1 MITPSALAWLLWWCP
16 LVMNCGTSGAVYLV
30 GQDGKGSSNSVMV
43 ATLTQMVERHL
54 EGCHLALATT
64 DTYSTLFIQ
73 FVRNVAE
80 NEQTAAAVMEGRTL
94 PLTTHINTTMT
105 YLQLQH
111 LSGLWREGQ
120 ASCQV
125 LILDFTR
132 EDIQVMIRV
141 VERIALWTRP
151 ETRVIF
157 VGGRETVATL
167 LLHHALRNTRHALH
181 IVTNTNPTQLHKLGA
196 VVYRR
201 CHYCSQGEAGMEVLG
216 RWNVSAAAIPS
227 QPMLFTEDPENY
239 KGHKFRLVEKNYFP
253 YTSSMRVTQEPA
265 TQLIHQDSLGTRI
278 ITAMAHSLNFTYV
291 VHEPVDG
298 QWGAEVDGQWN
309 GMVRTLLLEDADVC
323 LDLTVAPK
331 RASVI
336 QFAGAYI
343 DESAVFLTTKP
354 RPLPEYLSLVRP
366 FTWEVWLV
374 VVVSIVVWGVSVWLL
389 LKVWPQALGGRVLD
403 LKSALFYSLGIILE
417 DPPLL
422 PPNNPTGQ
430 MLVGWWLAGSL
441 VIVSMY
447 RSLLI
452 SHLVVQGKSP
462 VINTMP
468 ELVGRPGYSW
478 GTVRING
485 MLMTILG
492 TSADPVKKR
501 LYEDMQVL
509 TIEDGIRRV
518 LDEDFAYFH
527 STYYMRLLVA
537 TRYTDPSGYTPIHIS
552 TSRLNLYSGNSFS
565 FRPGAPFFH
574 RFSLARQ
581 RLLEAGLINYWMDD
595 VINTRTREARR
606 MDSGNGKESDT
617 NQAISV
623 SNV

>member
-1 MITPSALAWLLWWCP
+1 
-16 LVMNCGTSGAVYLV
+16 
-30 GQDGKGSSNSVMV
+30 
-43 ATLTQMVERHL
+43 MVETQL
-54 EGCHLALATT
+54 EGCHLVLATT
-64 DTYSTLFIQ
+64 DTYSTLFNQ
-73 FVRNVAE
+73 FVRNVGE
-80 NEQTAAAVMEGRTL
+80 NEQTAAAVLEGRTL
-94 PLTTHINTTMT
+94 PLTPPGINTTMT
-105 YLQLQH
+105 TLQRQH
-111 LSGLWREGQ
+111 RSGLWREGQ

-132 EDIQVMIRV
+132 DDIQVMIRV
-141 VERIALWTRP
+141 VESIALWTRP

-181 IVTNTNPTQLHKLGA
+181 VVTNTNPTQLHKL
-196 VVYRR
+196 
-201 CHYCSQGEAGMEVLG
+201 
-216 RWNVSAAAIPS
+216 
-227 QPMLFTEDPENY
+227 EDPENY

-253 YTSSMRVTQEPA
+253 YTSSTRVTQQQQQQQQQAP
-265 TQLIHQDSLGTRI
+265 QVVHQDSLGTRI
-278 ITAMAHSLNFTYV
+278 ITAMASSLNFTYV
-291 VHEPVDG
+291 VHEPMDG
-298 QWGAEVDGQWN
+298 QWGSEVDGQWN
-309 GMVRTLLLEDADVC
+309 GMVKTLLQEDADVC

-343 DESAVFLTTKP
+343 DESVVFLTNKP

-374 VVVSIVVWGVSVWLL
+374 VVASIVVWGVSVWLV

-430 MLVGWWLAGSL
+430 MLVGWWLAGCL
-441 VIVSMY
+441 VITSMY

-452 SHLVVQGKSP
+452 SHLVIQGKTP

-468 ELVGRPGYSW
+468 ELVGRPGYTW
-478 GTVRING
+478 GTARIDG

-492 TSADPVKKR
+492 TSADPVKKKIHN
-501 LYEDMQVL
+501 DMQIV
-509 TIEDGIRRV
+509 TVEDGIRRV
-518 LDEDFAYFH
+518 LDEDFAYFY

-537 TRYTDPSGYTPIHIS
+537 TRYTDSSGYTPIHIS
-552 TSRLNLYSGNSFS
+552 TSRVNLYSGNSFC
-565 FRPGAPFFH
+565 FRPGAPFLH
-574 RFSLARQ
+574 GFSLARQ

-595 VINTRTREARR
+595 VINTRTRQDRR
-606 MDSGNGKESDT
+606 KENGNGKGTDT
-617 NQAISV
+617 NQQAISV
-623 SNV
+623 SNEGVEGQVVLGLQHLQGAFIILLLGNALGCLAFVIEQIH